1 MREQIDEEAE
11 AVRAAAFSAVI
22 DDGRHDIKTFLGN
35 KATMEGGGGRR
46 RRDGCRC
53 NGAKVSPQELFSFG
67 FRAPHL
73 GGGARTARCHVT
85 LLRSHLNRRLGRKSH
100 SESLDWTRFLEM

>member
-35 KATMEGGGGRR
+35 KATMEGGGAAAAAMDAAATAPRFLPKNFFPLVSARRTWAVALGRR
-46 RRDGCRC
+46 G
-53 NGAKVSPQELFSFG
+53 
-67 FRAPHL
+67 
-73 GGGARTARCHVT
+73 VT
-85 LLRSHLNRRLGRKSH
+85 
-100 SESLDWTRFLEM
+100 

>member
-35 KATMEGGGGRR
+35 KATMEGGGGGAAAAAAMDAAATAPRFLPKNFFPLLSARR
-46 RRDGCRC
+46 TW
-53 NGAKVSPQELFSFG
+53 AV
-67 FRAPHL
+67 A
-73 GGGARTARCHVT
+73 
-85 LLRSHLNRRLGRKSH
+85 LGRRGV
-100 SESLDWTRFLEM
+100 T

>member
-35 KATMEGGGGRR
+35 KATMEGGGVPPPPPRWMPLQRRQGFSPRTFFLWFPRAALGRR
-46 RRDGCRC
+46 RSDGEVSRDFAPVALEPPTRE
-53 NGAKVSPQELFSFG
+53 KKPQ
-67 FRAPHL
+67 
-73 GGGARTARCHVT
+73 
-85 LLRSHLNRRLGRKSH
+85 RKA
-100 SESLDWTRFLEM
+100 